1 MMASRSLQISQCQ
14 LTNALNAR
22 QDKSQD
28 IFDSLLGMNQSW
40 GRSMVR
46 PKILSAIF
54 FVMPATM
61 LLTRKSS
68 GRQFMSWFIDRSS
81 AILTMQGFP

>member
-1 MMASRSLQISQCQ
+1 
-14 LTNALNAR
+14 
-22 QDKSQD
+22 
-28 IFDSLLGMNQSW
+28 
-40 GRSMVR
+40 MVR

-61 LLTRKSS
+61 RLTGKSS
-68 GRQFMSWFIDRSS
+68 GRQFLSWFIDRGS

>member
-1 MMASRSLQISQCQ
+1 
-14 LTNALNAR
+14 
-22 QDKSQD
+22 
-28 IFDSLLGMNQSW
+28 
-40 GRSMVR
+40 MVR

-61 LLTRKSS
+61 LLTGKSS
-68 GRQFMSWFIDRSS
+68 GRQFLSFTDRSS